1 MKQKLAYIFLMVCLG
16 FMTAAQ
22 KFTSPVKPALL
33 GFHFALADYNSP
45 TEIDSTS
52 LSHVFKK
59 GDIFK
64 PLKQSSAISISYWKG
79 LNKLLDFSGR
89 FNGIFY
95 NYALHNSGESFTNE
109 FGAEL
114 EGTLNFHPL
123 SDDHFFTPFLT
134 AGIGGG
140 YYTNQY
146 GGYVPLGL
154 GFQFNIKSQVYFLLQ
169 TQYRVSLSTKCFSE

>member
-1 MKQKLAYIFLMVCLG
+1 M
-16 FMTAAQ
+16 
-22 KFTSPVKPALL
+22 
-33 GFHFALADYNSP
+33 
-45 TEIDSTS
+45 
-52 LSHVFKK
+52 
-59 GDIFK
+59 
-64 PLKQSSAISISYWKG
+64 
-79 LNKLLDFSGR
+79 LDVSGR

-123 SDDHFFTPFLT
+123 SDEHFFTPFLT

-140 YYTNQY
+140 YYTNKY

-169 TQYRVSLSTKCFSE
+169 TQYRVSLSTKVFPNNLFHSLGVAVNISKERPAKPVASTGCGS